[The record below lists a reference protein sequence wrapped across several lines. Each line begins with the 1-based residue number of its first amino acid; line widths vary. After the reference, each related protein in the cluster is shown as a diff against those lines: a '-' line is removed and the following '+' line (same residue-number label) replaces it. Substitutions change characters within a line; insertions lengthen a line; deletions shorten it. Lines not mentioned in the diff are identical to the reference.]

1 MLQVAEVLLLMC
13 CLGVCSA
20 YMVFIA
26 GTVKTVLVPPVVTSP
41 ALMAITQNQ
50 LILPLLGLM
59 IPLTFIRLAG
69 LSFISV
75 MGNVSVVVGMCYVA
89 YYALSLPANPAIAA
103 PLFNLD
109 AFSTYFGP
117 IAFLFFVHFT
127 FPSISSSM
135 TDRTQFL
142 SAAKKVYWL

>member
-59 IPLTFIRLAG
+59 IPLTFISLAG